1 MNFYFFDA
9 KDLRRLGRFLA
20 ILISFVIGIGVSVLC
35 VHFLKDDSYSPLFI
49 VVIPLVYFGLKFYSK
64 CPNCKKSFCTRKIG
78 QETLREELAKG
89 TKKVHVCEGE
99 GIFVMIKDI
108 EIYTKC
114 DKCGFENFYTVTKKT
129 EV

>member
-35 VHFLKDDSYSPLFI
+35 VHFLKDDSYSLLFI

-89 TKKVHVCEGE
+89 TKKVDNRTVSTT
-99 GIFVMIKDI
+99 FRIKDI